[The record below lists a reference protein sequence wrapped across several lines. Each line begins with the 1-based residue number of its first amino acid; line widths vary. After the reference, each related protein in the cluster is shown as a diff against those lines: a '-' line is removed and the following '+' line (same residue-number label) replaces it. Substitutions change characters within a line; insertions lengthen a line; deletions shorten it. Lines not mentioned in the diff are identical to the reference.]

1 MKERIRHLI
10 VLIVLILLDQ
20 ISKYWVRT
28 DLISKDIVI
37 IPGVFKLQYHTN
49 TGAVWGILT
58 GKTLFLSIFTIL
70 MLLLIV
76 LFYFKIP
83 KEKKY
88 IPIKIITILITAGA
102 IGNLIDRIFLGYVVD
117 FIYFELINF
126 PLFNIADSYIT
137 VASIALLIFTLFIYK
152 DEDLMFVYKIFSRKK
167 ADVPENMVDN
177 DNDNTIDSDN

>member
-1 MKERIRHLI
+1 
-10 VLIVLILLDQ
+10 
-20 ISKYWVRT
+20 
-28 DLISKDIVI
+28 
-37 IPGVFKLQYHTN
+37 
-49 TGAVWGILT
+49 
-58 GKTLFLSIFTIL
+58 